1 MARVKKTAGTVVPTA
16 GDAVKTSWLPAGF
29 TVDQPLAGAY
39 WKPEPGDVKVIEVTG
54 FQTRKGENGEYQ
66 IWTFVDQQNGDQMS
80 FVPGGLFDYLAREG
94 KIVTGMKLALRF
106 KGKKELPNGQRA
118 NDWDIVTVK

>member
-1 MARVKKTAGTVVPTA
+1 MARSKKAAIPTA
-16 GDAVKTSWLPAGF
+16 GDTVKSSWLPAGYE
-29 TVDQPLAGAY
+29 TDQPLAGAY

-54 FQTRKGENGEYQ
+54 FQTREGENGEYQ
-66 IWTFVDQQNGDQMS
+66 IWTFTDLQTGEQMS

-94 KIVTGMKLALRF
+94 KIVTGMKLGLRY

-118 NDWDIVTVK
+118 NDWDINTLKK